1 MTRQHIFAASA
12 LVVAL
17 AAAFGGNG
25 SMAVQSAQAQ
35 EAVRPEVGKPLQA
48 AHDLMRT
55 QKYKDAAAKVR
66 EADAV
71 PNKTANEAFL
81 VERMR
86 GSIAAASGDYET
98 AMRSFEA
105 QINSGKL
112 NAADQL
118 KVVEALAG
126 AAYRAK
132 DYKKAGTWAAR
143 YIKDG
148 GTNPQIRALAT
159 QSLYLGGDYAG
170 AAKQLQ
176 DEFAADEK
184 AGKAPSEE
192 RLQMLANCQLRMND
206 NAGYVNTIE
215 RLVTSYPKKQYWADL
230 ISRLRRKPGFSD
242 RFALDV
248 YRLQLATGN
257 LASTSDYMEM
267 SQLALQAGYA
277 GEAKKVVD
285 AGYAAGAL
293 GKGAEAE
300 RHKRL
305 RDLTVKRLDEEK
317 AGYAQAEQ
325 AAMATKDGNG
335 LVSLGY
341 ALAMNAQAEKGVQL
355 IERGIAKGGLKRP
368 EDAKLLLGQA
378 LAEAGQKQKAV
389 QTLHTVRGN
398 DGSAD
403 LARLWALLV
412 SRS

>member
-1 MTRQHIFAASA
+1 MKRQHLFAASA
-12 LVVAL
+12 LVIAL
-17 AAAFGGNG
+17 GAAFGGDG
-25 SMAVQSAQAQ
+25 PLGLQSAQAQ

-48 AHDLMRT
+48 AHELMRA

-71 PNKTANEAFL
+71 ANKTANEAFL

-86 GSIAAASGDYET
+86 GSVAAAAGDYDT

-112 NAADQL
+112 GAAEQL
-118 KVVEALAG
+118 KVIEALAG

-132 DYKKAGTWAAR
+132 DYKKAGAWASR
-143 YIKDG
+143 YVKDG
-148 GTNPQIRALAT
+148 GGNAQIRALAT
-159 QSLYLGGDYAG
+159 QSLYLSGDYAG

-176 DEFAADEK
+176 EEFAAEEK

-215 RLVTSYPKKQYWADL
+215 RLVTAYPKKQYWADL

-257 LASTSDYMEM
+257 LSSTADYMEM
-267 SQLALQAGYA
+267 AQLALQAGYA

-305 RDLTVKRLDEEK
+305 HDLTLKRLEEEK
-317 AGYAQAEQ
+317 AGYAAAEQ
-325 AAMATKDGNG
+325 AANATKDGAG

-341 ALAMNAQAEKGVQL
+341 ALSVNGQADKGVQL
-355 IERGIAKGGLKRP
+355 IERGIAKGGLKRA
-368 EDAKLLLGQA
+368 EDAKLMLGQA
-378 LAEAGQKQKAV
+378 QANAGQKQKAV
-389 QTLHTVRGN
+389 QTLRTVRGN
-398 DGSAD
+398 DGSGD

-412 SRS
+412 ARS